1 MAKKSQNAGNN
12 NIIKD
17 YLLIIVIALIGMA
30 VTVTVFFRI
39 YYISRQSIINMWSS
53 RTNTM
58 SQEIEQYLNVPRDAV
73 IFASAGIEDIMSE
86 GATNRE
92 VNDFLINASEV
103 YTDLI
108 EGNSTGIY
116 GYVRGQYLDSSGWTP
131 PAGYDASI
139 RPWYVDAV
147 KADGEVAFVEPYVN
161 TQTSTQMISVSK
173 LLNDKESVLSMDIHL
188 YPIQKLN
195 EDMLENKGLEMS
207 MVIDADG
214 FVVAHSDFEEVGKNY
229 VNDGTEYH
237 SKIINGALSE
247 DSNVFSFYNGLDKK
261 TAFSRRINN
270 EWFTVFVFDDKILFS
285 SILFVY
291 LSSGL
296 VLLIVL
302 AALLLALRVFRKRHA
317 ETRQLQGELAAIA
330 DIYLSL
336 SILDLKGLK
345 LNKMWVSEWLTNIL
359 SAKQYSLTRPDEI
372 AEGIAVESSRP
383 MLAKFMDFPTLAER
397 LQNTKSIS
405 HDFLSIDNQWIRMHF
420 IAGNRDKNGNL
431 ESVIWA
437 TESIDADKRM
447 QEEYREKAEKDALT
461 KILNRRGGEA
471 KLYSLFELGKK
482 GMLMILDADH
492 FKHVNDNYGHDVGD
506 LVIITL
512 ANCLTDTFRDS
523 DVVFRLG
530 GDEFAVYAS
539 GVETAEI
546 GRLVANRLFTNID
559 KIEIPGVTDWKL
571 QISVGATFCD
581 PGESSSFD
589 EYFKQADKAMYTSK
603 QRNGNCMTIYSE

>member
-1 MAKKSQNAGNN
+1 MKKKSQNATNTN
-12 NIIKD
+12 VIKD
-17 YLLIIVIALIGMA
+17 YLLIIVIAAIGMFVTIA
-30 VTVTVFFRI
+30 VFLRI
-39 YYISRQSIINMWSS
+39 YNISRQSIINMWSS

-73 IFASAGIEDIMSE
+73 IFASAGIEDIMKD
-86 GATNRE
+86 GATNRDI
-92 VNDFLINASEV
+92 NDFLINASEV

-116 GYVRGQYLDSSGWTP
+116 GYVRGEYLDSSGWTP
-131 PAGYDASI
+131 PEGYDASI
-139 RPWYVDAV
+139 RPWYIDAV

-161 TQTSTQMISVSK
+161 SQTSTMMISVSK
-173 LLNDKESVLSMDIHL
+173 LLNDKQSVLSMDIYL
-188 YPIQKLN
+188 YPLKKMN
-195 EDMLENKGLEMS
+195 EDLMQYKGLEMS
-207 MVIDADG
+207 MVIDSDG
-214 FVVAHSDFEEVGKNY
+214 FVVAHADYDEIGKNY
-229 VNDGTEYH
+229 KADGSEYH
-237 SKIINGALSE
+237 QSIINGVLE
-247 DSNVFSFYNGLDKK
+247 KDSNVFSFYNGLDKK
-261 TAFSRRINN
+261 TAFSKRMNN
-270 EWFTVFVFDDKILFS
+270 GWYTVFVFDDKILYS
-285 SILFVY
+285 SILYVY

-296 VLLIVL
+296 VLLIVF
-302 AALLLALRVFRKRHA
+302 AALVLALRLFRKRHA

-336 SILDLKGLK
+336 SILDLKDLK
-345 LNKMWVSEWLTNIL
+345 LNKMWVSPRLTEIL
-359 SAKQYSLTRPDEI
+359 SAKPYSLTRPDEI

-383 MLAKFMDFPTLAER
+383 MLAQFMDFPTLAER

-405 HDFLSIDNQWIRMHF
+405 HDFLSIDNHWIRMHF

-447 QEEYREKAEKDALT
+447 QEEYREKAETDSLT
-461 KILNRRGGEA
+461 KILNRRGGETR
-471 KLYSLFELGKK
+471 LYSLFERGKK

-512 ANCLTDTFRDS
+512 ANCLTETFRDS

-539 GVETAEI
+539 GVENAEI

-559 KIEIPGVTDWKL
+559 KIEILGVTDWRL
-571 QISVGATFCD
+571 HISVGATFCD
-581 PGESSSFD
+581 PGDSSSFD
-589 EYFKQADKAMYTSK
+589 EYLKQADKAMYTSK